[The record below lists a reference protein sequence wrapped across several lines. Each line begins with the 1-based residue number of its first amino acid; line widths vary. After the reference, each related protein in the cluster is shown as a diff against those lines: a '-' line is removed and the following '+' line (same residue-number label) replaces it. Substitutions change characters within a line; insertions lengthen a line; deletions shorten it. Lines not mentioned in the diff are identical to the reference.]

1 MRHGKKFN
9 HLGRTASHRAAML
22 SNMASSLIIHKRI
35 VTTVAKAKALRV
47 YVEPIITRSKEATTH
62 NYRTAFS
69 YLQDKVAVTELF
81 TVVGGK
87 VASRPGGYT
96 RILKTGNR
104 AGDNA
109 EMAMIELVDFNE
121 FFEGFNEDKK
131 KSTTRR
137 SRRGGASTPKVA
149 APKAEVAE
157 AVVVAPAIEDA
168 VVETVVAE
176 EVVAETVVAETI
188 VEVAAEEVVVET
200 VAEVAAEEVAA
211 PAEEAAPEA
220 PADET
225 PEAPAAEEGS
235 EEETK

>member
-47 YVEPIITRSKEATTH
+47 FVEPIITRSKEGTTH

-69 YLQDKVAVTELF
+69 YLKDKVAVTELF

-87 VASRPGGYT
+87 VANRAGGYT

-121 FFEGFNEDKK
+121 FFEGFNADKK

-137 SRRGGASTPKVA
+137 SRRGGATTATAKTST
-149 APKAEVAE
+149 PKAEVAE
-157 AVVVAPAIEDA
+157 AVVEEVVAEE
-168 VVETVVAE
+168 VVAEEVVAE
-176 EVVAETVVAETI
+176 EVVAET
-188 VEVAAEEVVVET
+188 
-200 VAEVAAEEVAA
+200 
-211 PAEEAAPEA
+211 PAIDEAAA
-220 PADET
+220 ADST
-225 PEAPAAEEGS
+225 EES
-235 EEETK
+235 TEETK